1 MASLAAHSALQIQSL
16 IRDEFS
22 VREIADSGLIR
33 LQTFHR
39 GVGSVENVAEALGM
53 SLPGPGEVLA
63 SDAITVYWSSPGEW
77 IIRVPIGSEQEQ
89 LVSLQSRFEGLF
101 AVVTLMTDSRVTL
114 ELSGVMARDVLARGS
129 SVDFH
134 PSVFGNN
141 RCLSTRLAGVPIMLA
156 HSAQHDTY
164 LLFAC
169 RSTAHYL
176 LDWFLASSE
185 DC

>member
-1 MASLAAHSALQIQSL
+1 MASLAAHSALQVQGL
-16 IRDEFS
+16 TRDEFS
-22 VREIADSGLIR
+22 VREITDSGLIR

-39 GVGSVENVAEALGM
+39 SVGSVENVAEALGM

-63 SDAITVYWSSPGEW
+63 GDAITVYWSSPGEW
-77 IIRVPIGSEQEQ
+77 VIRVPIGSEQEQ

-141 RCLSTRLAGVPIMLA
+141 RCLSTRLAGVSIMLA
-156 HSAQHDTY
+156 YSAQHDTY

-169 RSTAHYL
+169 RSAAHYL